1 MLLHWPP
8 ALLAEAFQGSPNPG
22 LFPGAACTCTK
33 ELLPTGVF
41 LTHYLN
47 PEYSLKLLLPTAP
60 NSLTP
65 PLLNDLTSPRW
76 QPRLLGKSPLW

>member
-1 MLLHWPP
+1 MLLH
-8 ALLAEAFQGSPNPG
+8 LLAEAFQGSLRPPG
-22 LFPGAACTCTK
+22 LFPGAACTCMK
-33 ELLPTGVF
+33 ELLPAGVF

-47 PEYSLKLLLPTAP
+47 LEYSLKLLLPTAP

-76 QPRLLGKSPLW
+76 QPRLLGKFPLW